1 LLEVAWKGGETMSAQ
16 DNARLAR
23 EVYEAFNEGDFERI
37 LEHVSEDLEVLSV
50 AYGQTFRGPEGLRQ
64 FYGGW
69 RAMAPD
75 DGHVEVS
82 AQLPSEEGVT
92 NENIFR
98 GTHTGPLPTPTGAIA
113 ATGQSFELPFVE
125 VWRIREGKIA
135 SIHGYADSGTLM
147 QQLEV
152 GPPSE
157 A

>member
-1 LLEVAWKGGETMSAQ
+1 MEECMSAQ

-37 LEHVSEDLEVLSV
+37 LEHVTEDLEVLNV
-50 AYGQTFRGPEGLRQ
+50 AFAQTFRGPEGVRQ
-64 FYGGW
+64 FYGAY
-69 RAMAPD
+69 RTMAPD
-75 DGHVEVS
+75 DGHVEVR

-92 NENIFR
+92 NESIFR

-113 ATGQSFELPFVE
+113 ATGRSFELPFVE

-135 SIHGYADSGTLM
+135 SIHGYIDSATLM
-147 QQLEV
+147 QQLGV
-152 GPPSE
+152 GPPTE

>member
-1 LLEVAWKGGETMSAQ
+1 MSVQ
-16 DNARLAR
+16 DNASLAR

-37 LEHVSEDLEVLSV
+37 LEHVTEDLEVLSV

-64 FYGGW
+64 FYRGW

-75 DGHVEVS
+75 DGRVEVS
-82 AQLPSEEGVT
+82 AQLPGEEGVT

-98 GTHTGPLPTPTGAIA
+98 GTHTGPLPTPTGALA

-135 SIHGYADSGTLM
+135 SIHGYVDSGTLM
-147 QQLEV
+147 RQLWG